1 MNAIKRA
8 IGSNTNIFKTVFMIV
23 LVVILTTAVGCR
35 KAARDTVES
44 PARVITNQAA
54 QRNPIEIDG
63 NSCPRC
69 GISPL
74 KDDFGTAST
83 VSFRIGGAQ
92 TPPRPFKNGLQLPDD
107 FGSVPTV
114 PFPIGGGQLPPKT
127 PFQNTPQHPAATYVP
142 FDGGQIP
149 LPKSGNH
156 GK

>member
-8 IGSNTNIFKTVFMIV
+8 NGSNTNIFKTVFMV
-23 LVVILTTAVGCR
+23 ALVVILTTVVGCR
-35 KAARDTVES
+35 KVAQETVES
-44 PARVITNQAA
+44 PVRVITNQDV
-54 QRNPIEIDG
+54 QRNPIEIGG

-69 GISPL
+69 GVSPL

-83 VSFRIGGAQ
+83 VPFPIGGAQ

-107 FGSVPTV
+107 FGSLPTV

-127 PFQNTPQHPAATYVP
+127 PFKNITQRSATAYVS